1 MKLTNL
7 FASSIPAAWSSTV
20 PFRLEPPIGGDD
32 SKSFVDVE
40 MPLLTP
46 GFYSVIACLRITGAS
61 KKSPNEDS
69 PWPDID
75 CIVQLDTE
83 ASTPGD
89 YEEQSTRFKASTFRK
104 LGCGADGKW
113 ITFDG
118 RVWPWGQHEVVFHLT
133 DNHAPLFTIGLDDGS
148 PGFFVEGFVRLLLE
162 RRG

>member
-1 MKLTNL
+1 MDCN
-7 FASSIPAAWSSTV
+7 V
-20 PFRLEPPIGGDD
+20 PFRLEPPTGEDY

-46 GFYSVIACLRITGAS
+46 GFYSVIACLRITGAP
-61 KKSPNEDS
+61 KKSPDINAHE

-89 YEEQSTRFKASTFRK
+89 YEEQSTRFKASDFRK
-104 LGCGADGKW
+104 LGCDAALTW
-113 ITFDG
+113 IVFDG
-118 RVWPWGQHEVVFHLT
+118 RVWPWGQHEMVFHLT
-133 DNHAPLFTIGLDDGS
+133 DNHAPLFTIGLDDGES
-148 PGFFVEGFVRLLLE
+148 GFFIEGFVRLLLE